1 MPITPFHFGP
11 GLLFRGISR
20 HVSLSAFVVAN
31 CLIDIEPILGFLI
44 NGDPAHRFMHTYLGA
59 TIAAL
64 LTALL
69 TRPYAE
75 RWLRYWNTKLS
86 PAQAKWLGCQETIS
100 VTAYWIGA
108 FVGAWSH
115 IWLDAFMHVDVE
127 AWWPFASGNTQQGL
141 IPIDGLHV
149 LCLVAGVIGLLLLAW
164 SNWVRT
170 SPRFAAI
177 KRWGIRIAASSLVV
191 GIGFFYHS
199 LISAG
204 ERMETFCGQLVP
216 GMASKSVIEA
226 ARGQGIKYYASD
238 TWTGDKS
245 LILLVDT
252 RSFVR
257 HACDVELENGV
268 VRNTEF
274 RFAD

>member
-20 HVSLSAFVVAN
+20 HISLSAFVVAN
-31 CLIDIEPILGFLI
+31 CFIDIEPVLGFLI
-44 NGDPAHRFMHTYLGA
+44 NGEPAHRFMHTYLGA
-59 TIAAL
+59 TLAAIV
-64 LTALL
+64 TALFA
-69 TRPYAE
+69 RKPAE

-86 PAQAKWLGCQETIS
+86 PAQARWLACSETIS
-100 VTAYWIGA
+100 VPAMWTGA
-108 FVGAWSH
+108 LLGAWSH
-115 IWLDAFMHVDVE
+115 VWLDAFMHVDVE
-127 AWWPFASGNTQQGL
+127 AWWPLASGNPQHG
-141 IPIDGLHV
+141 IVSIDALHA
-149 LCLVAGVIGLLLLAW
+149 LCLVAGVVGLLLLAW
-164 SNWVRT
+164 KHWLRT

-177 KRWGIRIAASSLVV
+177 KRWGIRIVASCLVFGV
-191 GIGFFYHS
+191 GYSYHS

-204 ERMETFCGQLVP
+204 ERMEIFCRQLTP

-245 LILLVDT
+245 FILLVDT

-268 VRNTEF
+268 VRNAEF